1 MKDPIVDTNLTPSED
16 EVMELLGKIVGRLEE
31 NSITLHV
38 LVALLEE
45 KGMLA
50 PGELDA
56 AVATF
61 LRERG
66 HEYFVDA
73 WGSDL
78 GEGLYEGLALRD
90 LH

>member
-1 MKDPIVDTNLTPSED
+1 METNPTPIE
-16 EVMELLGKIVGRLEE
+16 EQMMELLGKIVGRLEE
-31 NSITLHV
+31 NSIALHV

-45 KGMLA
+45 KGVLET
-50 PGELDA
+50 GELDT

-73 WGSDL
+73 WGQDL